1 MKNPLRTVKLVY
13 CKSTSLTKL
22 VVLVTVVLSIAA
34 LLVLSGAVQA
44 SLEKWEELRV
54 QAIALE
60 QDNSRLEQYIEQ
72 LGTVEGIIRIAQEK
86 LGLVEPGTILIQPE

>member
-13 CKSTSLTKL
+13 RKSTSLTKL

-34 LLVLSGAVQA
+34 LLVLSGAAQA